1 MRCGGFYSTGSDD
14 QRWLSCAFHWREGRL
29 VSRRARI
36 MRCEYRR
43 GDKQREALGAF
54 GAAALYAAT
63 AHQHRP

>member
-1 MRCGGFYSTGSDD
+1 
-14 QRWLSCAFHWREGRL
+14 
-29 VSRRARI
+29 